1 MERARNSKV
10 GGGGVGGGGGGG
22 GGGSGGGGGGGG
34 GGKSARAL
42 GSSEQLRTQVET
54 SQSATLS
61 HLREAVAQ
69 TAEAE
74 EQGKEGLECVFP
86 ARPFLWLRARA
97 RAHAHARATLP
108 HPLQF
113 APRRAPR

>member
-1 MERARNSKV
+1 MERARNSKS
-10 GGGGVGGGGGGG
+10 GGSGVGGGGGGG
-22 GGGSGGGGGGGG
+22 GGSGSGGGG

-74 EQGKEGLECVFP
+74 EQGQEGLECVFP

-97 RAHAHARATLP
+97 RAHAHARAPLP